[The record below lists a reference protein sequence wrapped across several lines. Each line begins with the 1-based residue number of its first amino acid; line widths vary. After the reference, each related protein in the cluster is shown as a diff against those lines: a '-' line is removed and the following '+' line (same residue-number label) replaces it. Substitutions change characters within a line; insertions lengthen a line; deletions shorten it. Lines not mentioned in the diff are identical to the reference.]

1 MGTAEDN
8 DRDSIDRKRHAH
20 DDWQLDADSGRHE
33 TPSEKSDR
41 QWTDI
46 LQELR
51 VMQTGVQLIAG
62 FLLTL
67 PFQARFDRL
76 DPFGV
81 DLYLGTMLLAG
92 VTIVF
97 MLIPVALHREFFGRH
112 LKYQLVDSGHLI
124 LRTVV
129 WLVGILMA
137 SAITLVFYVVAGP
150 SAGLVVALA
159 TVLGL
164 VIALLVYPVWR
175 LKRAK
180 EQEKLS
186 DVY

>member
-1 MGTAEDN
+1 MDTSDHERSEDQG
-8 DRDSIDRKRHAH
+8 RSPLHDSS
-20 DDWQLDADSGRHE
+20 LDATSGRHE

-67 PFQARFDRL
+67 PFQARFGEL
-76 DPFGV
+76 DPLGV
-81 DLYLGTMLLAG
+81 NLYLGTMMLAG
-92 VTIVF
+92 LTIVF

-124 LRTVV
+124 LRLVL
-129 WLVGILMA
+129 WLVGLLMA
-137 SAITLVFYVVAGP
+137 SAICLVFYVVSGP
-150 SAGLVVALA
+150 QAA
-159 TVLGL
+159 L
-164 VIALLVYPVWR
+164 VIAAVTLGGLLVALLLYPWWR
-175 LKRAK
+175 LKRA
-180 EQEKLS
+180 ENSERALE
-186 DVY
+186 DR